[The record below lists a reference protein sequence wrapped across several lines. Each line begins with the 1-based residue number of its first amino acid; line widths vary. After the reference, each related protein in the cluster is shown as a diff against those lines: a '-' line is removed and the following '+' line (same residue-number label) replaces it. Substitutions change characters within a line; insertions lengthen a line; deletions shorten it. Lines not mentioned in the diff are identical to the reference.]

1 VCAFEL
7 IKTANRTSLEVTTAY
22 DNAVVYANMRA
33 GDLYRRACGAVYRP
47 CRLGR
52 TTSAVAK
59 LRPAREL
66 CSAHNVT
73 RRSTWCYSACTAASP
88 GSALGDAGR
97 WFGDACTC
105 GAV

>member
-1 VCAFEL
+1 MFEL
-7 IKTANRTSLEVTTAY
+7 IKTSNGTALEMTTGY

-33 GDLYRRACGAVYRP
+33 GDLYRRACSAVYRP

-52 TTSAVAK
+52 STSAVDK

-73 RRSTWCYSACTAASP
+73 RRSTWCYPTCTAASP

-97 WFGDACTC
+97 LLGDACAYV
-105 GAV
+105 AV